1 MLDIIIT
8 SLVGVFTAAVGSG
21 TTWVLARKKYTSE
34 VESNNIKNMEDSLHF
49 YMTLSAD
56 NQKQLKEYQK
66 NFEEISQQNVE
77 LLDSNRKI
85 TEENFR
91 LSQDVKRLTEK
102 VELMESLI
110 KTIANG
116 HIKANKKL

>member
-1 MLDIIIT
+1 MDIIIT
-8 SLVGVFTAAVGSG
+8 SLVGVLTAAVGSG
-21 TTWVLARKKYTSE
+21 TTWVLARKKYKSE
-34 VESNNIKNMEDSLHF
+34 VESNNIKNMEESLQF

-66 NFEEISQQNVE
+66 NFEEISQQNAA
-77 LLDSNRKI
+77 LLDSNHKI

-91 LSQDVKRLTEK
+91 LSQEVKRLTEK

-116 HIKANKKL
+116 RTKTNKKS